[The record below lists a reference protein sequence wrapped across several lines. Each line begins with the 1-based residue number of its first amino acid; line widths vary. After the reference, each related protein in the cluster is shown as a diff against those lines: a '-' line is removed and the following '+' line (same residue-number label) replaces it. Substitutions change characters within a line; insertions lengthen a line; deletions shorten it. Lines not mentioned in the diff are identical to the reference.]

1 MTHTKSH
8 NEQTRRLRV
17 SLPVPDEC
25 AVWTHTKCMNGHASH
40 IIRRKTSESIRI
52 SKRDPVQQ
60 VQQLCSHATSRGV
73 WIIGTIGNNQETDHK
88 TSHISFAVQ
97 RKKITHHGAPVFI
110 YCHYHSTLFI
120 VFHHFSFEWRDK
132 SNFSQK

>member
-1 MTHTKSH
+1 MTHIKSH

-88 TSHISFAVQ
+88 NFPYIFRRPTQRNHTSWCTCFYLLPLPFYLIHCLSPF
-97 RKKITHHGAPVFI
+97 
-110 YCHYHSTLFI
+110 LL
-120 VFHHFSFEWRDK
+120 
-132 SNFSQK
+132 